1 MSIEIRVPT
10 LGESITEAT
19 VGNWYKSTGDVVEQ
33 DEVVCDLDTEKVAIE
48 VRAPKGGILS
58 EIVADKGEDVS
69 VDALLA
75 MLSEG
80 IPEGTSKPAAPKET
94 TVKDPEPQPEV
105 QPQRE
110 KAPED
115 APSAKRIMAEKGI
128 DRDAVSG
135 TGKDGRVMKQDVIN
149 LTDISS
155 MKSQQ
160 PAVPVGE
167 LEERIPMSRLRQT
180 IASRLKAAQNTAAIL
195 TTYNEVDMS
204 EIMRLRQQY
213 KEDFSQKF
221 SIKLGFMSF
230 FVKAC
235 SNALLEVPEV
245 NGEIDGT
252 DIVFRKYVNM
262 GIAVGTPTGL
272 VVPVIRNTQNMSFGD
287 IELAIADYG
296 KKARDG
302 KLTLDDMQGGTFSI
316 SNGGIYGSLMSS
328 PILNPPQSG
337 ILGMHK
343 IQDRPVVVD
352 GKIEIRPM
360 MYLALSYDHRIV
372 DGKGA
377 VTFLVRV
384 KEALEDPRRM
394 LLDI

>member
-80 IPEGTSKPAAPKET
+80 IPEGTSKPAPKET
-94 TVKDPEPQPEV
+94 TVKDPEPQPEI

-287 IELAIADYG
+287 IELAIVDYG

>member
-75 MLSEG
+75 TLSEG
-80 IPEGTSKPAAPKET
+80 IPEGTSKPAAPKEKT
-94 TVKDPEPQPEV
+94 IKDPEPQPEV
-105 QPQRE
+105 QSQRG

-135 TGKDGRVMKQDVIN
+135 TGKDGRVMKQDVIG

-221 SIKLGFMSF
+221 GIKLGFMSF

-272 VVPVIRNTQNMSFGD
+272 VVPVIKNTQSMSFGD

-302 KLTLDDMQGGTFSI
+302 KLTMDDMQGGTFSI

-384 KEALEDPRRM
+384 KEALEDPRRL